1 MQSERSGN
9 KSNRS
14 IGLLEETVK
23 QDINFAIEQEEVK
36 LEMKVDEKKLM
47 PKAAP
52 LVKSKSPN

>member
-23 QDINFAIEQEEVK
+23 QDINYAIEQEEVK
-36 LEMKVDEKKLM
+36 LEMQVDEKKL
-47 PKAAP
+47 
-52 LVKSKSPN
+52 LH